1 MSTHHERP
9 RAAADLAD
17 EALRYLDAVEVFATL
32 DADQHADARARAA
45 WARAREE
52 RAGQQAT
59 PTARKV
65 VLRWRS

>member
-17 EALRYLDAVEVFATL
+17 EALRYLDAVDVFATL
-32 DADQHADARARAA
+32 DADPHADARARAA
-45 WARAREE
+45 CARVREE
-52 RAGQQAT
+52 RAAQQAST
-59 PTARKV
+59 TERKA